1 MSVSQP
7 DHALSGADGDYDAK
21 PTGIAAALVG
31 QVVGFLVGSLIV
43 AGLFYDEKAKNKIQ
57 PGLLPVLAQFPF
69 LWIGLLVSVLVV
81 ARRRGESVGALTA
94 FRLVPR
100 DTLYAVVG
108 VALQYGGGAIYVLF
122 DKNDEAGQ
130 SAKELI
136 DNARNNALGF
146 FVLAALVA
154 VGAPLVEE
162 LFYRG
167 LVARG
172 FERLFS
178 NKVSLS
184 GSVITPARL
193 AIGVSALWFAA
204 IHLQPLQFPLLFVVG
219 AVCAWLTLDRKR
231 LGPAI
236 FVHVG
241 FNLTTVIALGF
252 ELMKK

>member
-1 MSVSQP
+1 MSQP
-7 DHALSGADGDYDAK
+7 EQTLSGAEGDRATK
-21 PTGIAAALVG
+21 PNGIAAALVG

-69 LWIGLLVSVLVV
+69 LWMGLLISVLVV
-81 ARRRGESVGALTA
+81 ARRRGETVGALTA
-94 FRLVPR
+94 FRIVPR
-100 DTLYAVVG
+100 DILYAAVG
-108 VALQYGGGAIYVLF
+108 VALQYGGGAIYVFF

-136 DNARNNALGF
+136 DNARNDALGF

-154 VGAPLVEE
+154 FGAPLVEE
-162 LFYRG
+162 LLYRG

-178 NKVSLS
+178 KKVSPGS
-184 GSVITPARL
+184 SVITPARL

-236 FVHVG
+236 FVHMG
-241 FNLTTVIALGF
+241 FNLTTVIALGL
-252 ELMKK
+252 ELVKK